1 MKDNFNFER
10 SLVWVLR
17 ARLISYIV
25 YYLSV
30 FIKGFWKWFIHFV
43 YLLVC
48 DISMYSSMY
57 CFLTFLFYFHVY
69 LCFFFES
76 GGWVGGEAEI
86 SSHRRTIFT
95 RTSP

>member
-48 DISMYSSMY
+48 DISMYSSMC

-69 LCFFFES
+69 FYFFRIL
-76 GGWVGGEAEI
+76 GEAEI

>member
-48 DISMYSSMY
+48 DISMYSSMC

-69 LCFFFES
+69 LYFFRI
-76 GGWVGGEAEI
+76 GWVGGGRSRNI
-86 SSHRRTIFT
+86 
-95 RTSP
+95 